1 MKSIIDKQ
9 EFIMKT
15 FCLDEQQFSLI
26 LHWFKN
32 EPSLDKSDNTPVL
45 VVKDLNKPSTK
56 DNLELVSIRIA
67 DSIEYARQ
75 SNCDK

>member
-1 MKSIIDKQ
+1 MKNIINKQ
-9 EFIMKT
+9 EFLMKT
-15 FCLDEQQFSLI
+15 FCLNEKQFSLI
-26 LHWFKN
+26 LYWFEN

-75 SNCDK
+75 SSSDK

>member
-1 MKSIIDKQ
+1 
-9 EFIMKT
+9 MKT
-15 FCLDEQQFSLI
+15 FFLDEKQFSLI

-32 EPSLDKSDNTPVL
+32 ETSLDKSDNTPVL
-45 VVKDLNKPSTK
+45 VVKDLNKPPTK

-75 SNCDK
+75 SNCDT